1 MIGTG
6 RGAAVARWLEDLP
19 DGVVEA
25 EPALALGRAVAALT
39 ASDGPTM
46 RLWLDIARRNQ
57 PSTRLPDGTSLE
69 ATAAALDALAGRG
82 GVAAMRA
89 SADRALAGDVMPAIR
104 LLARYLRGT
113 ALELLDDR
121 DGAWS
126 ELEALIE
133 PALALPPVAVM
144 TLAQLSLSAAF
155 DGDWRRAGQTVER
168 GLALRRHYR
177 FQHLPFQG
185 MIVAAAAL
193 VAGHQGDAVAARRLA
208 ADARTLI
215 GRINDMAPWG
225 WPRPA
230 WPWPGHTWPSATGL
244 PRPSSR
250 ARRARALRDVPDAW
264 TLVTRLK
271 ALDQEL
277 LSGPGTQAG
286 PEALTT
292 AELRLLALLP
302 THLTY
307 AQIAETLHV
316 SVNTVKSQARSVY
329 RKLAADSR
337 HRAVARA
344 AELGMLRP

>member
-25 EPALALGRAVAALT
+25 EPALALGLAVAALT

-193 VAGHQGDAVAARRLA
+193 VAGHQGDAVEAGRLA

-225 WPRPA
+225 VAQASVALA
-230 WPWPGHTWPSATGL
+230 WAHLAVGDRVAA
-244 PRPSSR
+244 PSSR
-250 ARRARALRDVPDAW
+250 
-264 TLVTRLK
+264 
-271 ALDQEL
+271 
-277 LSGPGTQAG
+277 
-286 PEALTT
+286 
-292 AELRLLALLP
+292 
-302 THLTY
+302 
-307 AQIAETLHV
+307 
-316 SVNTVKSQARSVY
+316 
-329 RKLAADSR
+329 
-337 HRAVARA
+337 
-344 AELGMLRP
+344 